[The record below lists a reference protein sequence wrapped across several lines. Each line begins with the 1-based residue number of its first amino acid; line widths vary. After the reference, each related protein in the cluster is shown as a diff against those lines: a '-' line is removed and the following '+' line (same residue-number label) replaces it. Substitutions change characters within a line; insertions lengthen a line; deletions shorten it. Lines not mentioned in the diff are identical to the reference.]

1 MSPIMAILDAS
12 DLALLQALSADPRR
26 AVTSLADDLGMSRNT
41 VQARMSRLERA
52 GALLSY
58 ERAIS
63 TTALGYPIDAFI
75 SVRLRQPEIPRIRDD
90 IALIPEVVQANG
102 LAGSMDLL
110 VRVACRDTPHL
121 FTTDRRILA
130 IDGVDRTETS
140 LVMDE
145 LIPYRVAP
153 LIDLARSER

>member
-1 MSPIMAILDAS
+1 
-12 DLALLQALSADPRR
+12 
-26 AVTSLADDLGMSRNT
+26 
-41 VQARMSRLERA
+41 
-52 GALLSY
+52 SY

-75 SVRLRQPEIPRIRDD
+75 SVRLRQPEIPRIRDE

-130 IDGVDRTETS
+130 IDGVDRTET
-140 LVMDE
+140 
-145 LIPYRVAP
+145 
-153 LIDLARSER
+153 